1 MKMEEKNMELFPIT
15 NNPERLL
22 TRLSDTRDLEEA
34 IKNFIE
40 CKYNCC
46 FTGKVRITSDWDG
59 MSLGLELNNWMAPTW
74 IHTQLTDPHEFYT
87 FITKEITK
95 RNLPGVGYSKV
106 ILEDYG
112 ETQER

>member
-1 MKMEEKNMELFPIT
+1 MKTEEKNMELFPIT

-46 FTGKVRITSDWDG
+46 FTGKVRITSD
-59 MSLGLELNNWMAPTW
+59 
-74 IHTQLTDPHEFYT
+74 
-87 FITKEITK
+87 
-95 RNLPGVGYSKV
+95 
-106 ILEDYG
+106 
-112 ETQER
+112 